1 MERKVKIK
9 RCLGRKGLNKYKGV
23 NYMNFDKIDE
33 NLEMMIRN
41 VTHIYYCIKTSKLCI
56 GEMEAISKKLQ
67 QIIDLY
73 SQLKGGLDLK
83 LMDLYV
89 MEAIE
94 NNDRRE
100 GIK

>member
-9 RCLGRKGLNKYKGV
+9 RCLGRKGLNKYKWV

-100 GIK
+100 DIK

>member
-100 GIK
+100 NIK

>member
-100 GIK
+100 DIK

>member
-1 MERKVKIK
+1 
-9 RCLGRKGLNKYKGV
+9 
-23 NYMNFDKIDE
+23 MNFDKIDE

-41 VTHIYYCIKTSKLCI
+41 VTRIYYCIKTSKLCI

-100 GIK
+100 DIKWFNE

>member
-1 MERKVKIK
+1 
-9 RCLGRKGLNKYKGV
+9 
-23 NYMNFDKIDE
+23 MNFDKIDE

-73 SQLKGGLDLK
+73 EQLKCGLDLK

-100 GIK
+100 DIK

>member
-1 MERKVKIK
+1 
-9 RCLGRKGLNKYKGV
+9 
-23 NYMNFDKIDE
+23 MNFDKIDE

-41 VTHIYYCIKTSKLCI
+41 VTHIYYCIQTSQLCI

-100 GIK
+100 DIK